1 MLLTKGG
8 FFMKQIR
15 KFVIL
20 TGIFCFILNACGHS
34 DPKPRANAYDRDG
47 LLGTTGANPNIPTN
61 TGYHTYTMDTKQV
74 KMALQQIKGIQSSRI
89 IFAGPNINIK
99 LDLPKETDIETAMQI
114 KHAAQDAVSQMMP
127 RYKVN
132 VTVGK
137 NTLLGSG

>member
-1 MLLTKGG
+1 ME
-8 FFMKQIR
+8 QIR

-20 TGIFCFILNACGHS
+20 AAFFCLILLVNACAHS
-34 DPKPRANAYDRDG
+34 DNKPRADAYDRDG
-47 LLGTTGANPNIPTN
+47 LLGTTGANPNIHTN
-61 TGYHTYTMDTKQV
+61 TGYHTYTLDAKQV
-74 KMALQQIKGIQSSRI
+74 KMALQQIKGIQGSRI
-89 IFAGPNINIK
+89 IFTGPTIHIK

-137 NTLLGSG
+137 NKLLGSG